1 MSREIKIEHICRVE
15 GHGGVTIDMEKDIV
29 KLEIFEGSRFFEL
42 LVTHKS
48 YDEIPMIV
56 CRICAI
62 CSISHMITSLMAIEN
77 AFGIPISRQTM
88 LLRELIHCGGMIESH
103 GLHLFCL
110 AAPDYLDCNSIIDI
124 AAKNPELASIG
135 LRLKKLGNKIQ
146 EIIGGGRPIHPI
158 NLRVGGFGR
167 IPEKHDLLA
176 LHKELEAAIDD
187 GLEAVSFFSKI
198 DTFPIDEPQYF
209 SALKPVGNKFSFYGE
224 NICVS
229 ENNISGNKNEIKEF
243 EISDYRKVCQEVVIK
258 HSQAKHSLYNDK
270 PFMVGALARV
280 MMFGSLLYGRS
291 KEALEMTNITK
302 NPLHNN
308 LAQAIELVYANQRCM
323 EIIEELLD
331 TMIENET
338 LPVFQSGKSTGTAA
352 LEVPRGTLYHHYEF
366 DESGKNIKTDIIT
379 PTAINLSNMERD
391 VREIVESH
399 KQDAISNG
407 DTTSTKVITSK
418 IGMLLRAYDPCI
430 SCSVH

>member
-15 GHGGVTIDMEKDIV
+15 GHGGVTIDLARDIV

-42 LVTHKS
+42 LVMGKS
-48 YDEIPMIV
+48 FDEIPPIV

-77 AFGIPISRQTM
+77 AFGIAISRQTM

-110 AAPDYLDCNSIIDI
+110 SAPDYLDCTSIIGI
-124 AAKNPELASIG
+124 AEKNPELANIG

-158 NLRVGGFGR
+158 NLCIGGFGR
-167 IPEKHDLLA
+167 IPEKHELA
-176 LHKELEAAIDD
+176 ALKKELEIAVND
-187 GLEAVSFFSKI
+187 GFEAVSFFSNI
-198 DTFPIDEPQYF
+198 DIFPVDEPQYF
-209 SALKPVGNKFSFYGE
+209 SALKPVGNRFSFYGE
-224 NICVS
+224 NIC
-229 ENNISGNKNEIKEF
+229 ISDRTETKEF
-243 EISDYRKVCQEVVIK
+243 KIRDYRKVCKEVVIE
-258 HSQAKHSLYNDK
+258 HSKAKHSLYNGK
-270 PFMVGALARV
+270 PFMVGSLARV
-280 MMFGSLLYGRS
+280 MMFGDLLYDKS
-291 KEALEMTNITK
+291 KEAMEMTKITK

-308 LAQAIELVYANQRCM
+308 LAQAIELVYAGQRCL
-323 EIIEELLD
+323 EIIDELLD
-331 TMIENET
+331 TWMENEAS
-338 LPVFQSGKSTGTAA
+338 LMFQFGKSTGTAA

-379 PTAINLSNMERD
+379 PTAINISNMERD
-391 VREIVESH
+391 VRGIVESH
-399 KQDAISNG
+399 RQDA
-407 DTTSTKVITSK
+407 DSTDEAAITSK
-418 IGMLLRAYDPCI
+418 AGMLLRAYDPCI